1 MLTSLITSGL
11 VSTLEQAES
20 VLVSSSLDKSVND
33 VGTNLLVH
41 GHINN
46 ETTA

>member
-11 VSTLEQAES
+11 VSTLKQTES
-20 VLVSSSLDKSVND
+20 VLVSSSLDESVND

-41 GHINN
+41 SHINN